1 MSSKPALLVLFFCF
15 SKILVG
21 QTNNLPSISITANT
35 GPATYWNKKITNVGF
50 VHDYQYGQMN
60 SLGFNTKFPIQV
72 VSFTVGLEYQ
82 YLFFNYRGVGPFSQE
97 LQQIQTIYRYKG
109 IQHAIA
115 APISLNYSFNDKYS
129 LGFAFTPRYIL
140 SSKDD
145 YVKEGVGILNA
156 SDEETINR
164 NSSNW
169 NKFQLL
175 GGLVFSRNFN
185 LKSGNQFY
193 VHLST
198 NISLTNPGGT
208 DVFAAPLSTPEV
220 KSRLISGQL
229 GFSYALN

>member
-1 MSSKPALLVLFFCF
+1 MCSKPALLVLFFCF

-21 QTNNLPSISITANT
+21 QVNNLPSISITANT

-60 SLGFNTKFPIQV
+60 SLGFNAKFPIHV
-72 VSFTVGLEYQ
+72 FSLTFGLDYQ
-82 YLFFNYRGVGPFSQE
+82 YLFFNYKGVGPFSQE

-109 IQHAIA
+109 IQHAIE
-115 APISLNYSFNDKYS
+115 APISLIYPFNDKYS
-129 LGFAFTPRYIL
+129 LGLAFTPRYIL
-140 SSKDD
+140 SSKD
-145 YVKEGVGILNA
+145 YYLKEGVGILNV

-175 GGLVFSRNFN
+175 GGLVFSRNFYI
-185 LKSGNQFY
+185 KSGSQFS

-198 NISLTNPGGT
+198 NISLNNPGGT

-220 KSRLISGQL
+220 KSRFISGQL
-229 GFSYALN
+229 GFSYSLN

>member
-1 MSSKPALLVLFFCF
+1 MFSKLAPLLLFLCF

-21 QTNNLPSISITANT
+21 QTNNIPSISITANT
-35 GPATYWNKKITNVGF
+35 GPATYWNKKITKVGS

-60 SLGFNTKFPIQV
+60 SLGFNAKFPIQV
-72 VSFTVGLEYQ
+72 VSFSVGLEYQ

-109 IQHAIA
+109 IQHAIE
-115 APISLNYSFNDKYS
+115 APISLIYPLNDKYS
-129 LGFAFTPRYIL
+129 LGLAFTSRYIL
-140 SSKDD
+140 SSRD
-145 YVKEGVGILNA
+145 YYLKEGVGLLNV

-164 NSSNW
+164 NSGNW

-175 GGLVFSRNFN
+175 GGLVFSRNFYI
-185 LKSGNQFY
+185 KSGNQFS

-198 NISLTNPGGT
+198 NISLNNPGGT
-208 DVFAAPLSTPEV
+208 DVYAAPLSTPEV
-220 KSRLISGQL
+220 KSRFISGQI